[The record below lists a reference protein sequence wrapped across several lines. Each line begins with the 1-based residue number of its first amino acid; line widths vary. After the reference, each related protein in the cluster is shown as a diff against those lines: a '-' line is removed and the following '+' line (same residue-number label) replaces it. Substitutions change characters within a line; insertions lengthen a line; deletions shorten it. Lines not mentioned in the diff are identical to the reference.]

1 MKKNWYWKIALL
13 SLLFV
18 SDAVSAQSLIDIF
31 KSSTVKDVVASV
43 TGGKKLTV
51 ENLSG
56 TWVYVNPAVSL
67 EGDDVLKNVAGS
79 LATSELEKKLKE
91 NCTKVGIV
99 EGMFSYTFN
108 ADSTFNCNIKGRSL
122 SGIYSLNAED
132 KTMTMSFGSK
142 SGKLKLLKM
151 NAAVVF
157 MDNQLSLLF
166 EADKLLDFISKL
178 SSLSGSTTLQSIS
191 KLTEQYDGVKL
202 GFDLKK

>member
-1 MKKNWYWKIALL
+1 MKKNCYWNIALL
-13 SLLFV
+13 SLFFV
-18 SDAVSAQSLIDIF
+18 SDAVSSQSLIDIF

-108 ADSTFNCNIKGRSL
+108 ADSTFICNIKGRSL

>member
-18 SDAVSAQSLIDIF
+18 SDAVSAQSLIDIL

>member
-91 NCTKVGIV
+91 NCKKVGIG

-108 ADSTFNCNIKGRSL
+108 ADSTFICNIKGRSL